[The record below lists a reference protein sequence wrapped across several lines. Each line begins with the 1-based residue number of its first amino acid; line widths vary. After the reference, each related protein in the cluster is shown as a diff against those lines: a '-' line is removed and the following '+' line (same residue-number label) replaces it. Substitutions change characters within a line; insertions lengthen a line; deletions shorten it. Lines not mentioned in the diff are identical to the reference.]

1 MELVLS
7 PGYIG
12 DNDGSPFHNEDVHEW
27 SHVDRLTGMLENARI
42 ETGRWQAKNQGAAQS
57 YGKVI
62 NFFLIVLEKFY

>member
-7 PGYIG
+7 PGFIG

-27 SHVDRLTGMLENARI
+27 SHVDQLTGMLENARI
-42 ETGRWQAKNQGAAQS
+42 ETGRWQAKNQRAAQS

-62 NFFLIVLEKFY
+62 TFFN